1 MPSGGERRLTCFL
14 WCVAC
19 LRKIRRDKGPHL
31 VICPA
36 SLLENWQRELAR
48 WCPSLSVVAYY
59 GPKRSELRYNLEY
72 LR

>member
-1 MPSGGERRLTCFL
+1 M
-14 WCVAC
+14 
-19 LRKIRRDKGPHL
+19 
-31 VICPA
+31 ICPA

-72 LR
+72 LRYAPSIASIPNRAAVSAAHIT

>member
-1 MPSGGERRLTCFL
+1 M
-14 WCVAC
+14 
-19 LRKIRRDKGPHL
+19 
-31 VICPA
+31 ICPA

-72 LR
+72 LRYAPSTAFIPNQAAISAAQIT